1 MKAKKYRLETVLD
14 IRNRAKDEAA
24 RQVALRFQQLEK
36 AEQEL
41 ARRRMNL
48 QNCYEKQNQA
58 QAKMSEDLSK
68 GLQAQSI
75 LAHQNYLN
83 DLRKQE
89 IELQAEVEKQIQT
102 VANAEKEV
110 EKAREKLVEAA
121 RELKAI
127 EVHKEN
133 WKISERTEENRRE
146 QKISDEIGSI
156 LHGRRKK
163 S

>member
-14 IRNRAKDEAA
+14 IRNRAKEEAA

-36 AEQEL
+36 AEEEL
-41 ARRRMNL
+41 MRRRRNL

-58 QAKMSEDLSK
+58 QTKMAEDLSK
-68 GLQAQSI
+68 GIQAQSI

-89 IELQAEVEKQIQT
+89 IELQKEVDKQIQT

-110 EKAREKLVEAA
+110 EKAREKLIEAA

-133 WKISERTEENRRE
+133 WQSVERIAENRRE

-156 LHGRRKK
+156 LHGRRKN

>member
-1 MKAKKYRLETVLD
+1 MKAGKYRLETVLE
-14 IRNRAKDEAA
+14 IRCRAKDEAA

-36 AEQEL
+36 AEEEL
-41 ARRRMNL
+41 ARRRLNL
-48 QNCYEKQNQA
+48 QNCYKKQNQA
-58 QAKMSEDLSK
+58 QTKMAEDLSK
-68 GLQAQSI
+68 GSQAQAVI
-75 LAHQNYLN
+75 AHQNYLN

-89 IELQAEVEKQIQT
+89 AELQKEVEKQIKT
-102 VANAEKEV
+102 VSNAENEV
-110 EKAREKLVEAA
+110 EKAREKLIEAA

-133 WKISERTEENRRE
+133 WQSSERTAENRRE

-156 LHGRRKK
+156 LHGRRKN